1 MKMLLSISWRNI
13 WRNPARSSV
22 LMGAI
27 VVGMWAGIMISS
39 LTNGMMYQRFN
50 NLIEESVTHAQVHH
64 PEYLIERDPSMM
76 IPEPEELF
84 DAISADSRV
93 DTFTARTLSSGMIQ
107 SPLTTSGVQI
117 HGVRVDM
124 EPATTTFHE
133 NLIDGEYLNADI
145 RNPILLGQSLS
156 EKLDIGIGN
165 RVVLTFQSVDDEL
178 TSASFNVVGI
188 FKTASDAFDER
199 NVRVRSE
206 DLSELL
212 AASPVYHEIAVM
224 LQDAD
229 SSKAFTD
236 DLGASFPD
244 LAAETWYEL
253 SPELRYISD
262 FGNSMTFYIMLVIL
276 LALAFGILNT
286 MLMAIFERTR
296 ELGMLMAVGMSRL
309 RIFVM
314 IMLESVALTLSGAVI
329 GILIAVGF
337 VSRLEDTG
345 IDMAAVGGESLSE
358 FGYDTVI
365 YPIMTGGD
373 YTNIIIL
380 VICTAILSAI
390 YPAIK
395 ALRIKPAE
403 VVREK

>member
-236 DLGASFPD
+236 DLGASFPNV
-244 LAAETWYEL
+244 AAETWYEL

>member
-27 VVGMWAGIMISS
+27 VIGMWAGIMISS
-39 LTNGMMYQRFN
+39 LTNGMMHQRFN

-84 DAISADSRV
+84 DAISGDSRV

-133 NLIDGEYLNADI
+133 NIIDGEYLDADI
-145 RNPILLGQSLS
+145 RNPILLGESLS

-212 AASPVYHEIAVM
+212 AGSPVYHEIAVM

-236 DLGASFPD
+236 DLGALFPNV
-244 LAAETWYEL
+244 AAETWYEL

-296 ELGMLMAVGMSRL
+296 ELGMLMAVGMSRI

-314 IMLESVALTLSGAVI
+314 IMLESVVLTLSGAVI

-337 VSRLEDTG
+337 VNRLDDSG
-345 IDMAAVGGESLSE
+345 IDMAAIGGESLSE

-365 YPIMTGGD
+365 YPIMTGTD

-380 VICTAILSAI
+380 VICTAIISAI